1 MRRKYAILLVLA
13 LVIVSGCISEER
25 LKTPAQYPTADL
37 FILYPSDANYQA
49 IASPVYHRGDTAY
62 FTLRY
67 NTTGNFKPVHVSDI
81 EPGFTEIKPTEKDV
95 RYGLR
100 INDLVFADTGGA
112 VRDNVTLNPGNS
124 TIIRLTMPRNGNLTA
139 ILGNST
145 SDSFNLIIKIHSLP
159 VPIKSSPFVL
169 EVP

>member
-1 MRRKYAILLVLA
+1 MRRIYVTLLAAA
-13 LVIVSGCISEER
+13 LVIISGCISEER

-37 FILYPSDANYQA
+37 FILYPSDTNYQA
-49 IASPVYHRGDTAY
+49 IASPVYHRGDVAY

-67 NTTGNFKPVHVSDI
+67 NTSGNYKPVHVSDI

-95 RYGLR
+95 RYGLHVK
-100 INDLVFADTGGA
+100 DLAFTGTGGA
-112 VRDNVTLNPGNS
+112 VLDNVTLNPGNS
-124 TIIRLTMPRNGNLTA
+124 TMIRLTMPQNGNLTA

-145 SDSFNLIIKIHSLP
+145 SESFNLIIKIRSLP
-159 VPIKSSPFVL
+159 VPLKSSTFVL